1 MKDIRNYLVLEDPKV
16 MINQLDK
23 RITFKKREDKEA
35 YERNLQEKTV
45 LKCLDTQPGKLYN

>member
-23 RITFKKREDKEA
+23 RIKYKKKEDKEE
-35 YERNLQEKTV
+35 YQR
-45 LKCLDTQPGKLYN
+45 